1 MEKLRAPERFN
12 LDAHDLADAWKK
24 WKEELNL
31 YIDLSV
37 REAVRST
44 LQLTMAFNQE
54 PQNRTLEMVLQAFD
68 GYCNPKRNE
77 TVERYRFNMRNQNR
91 EETFDKYV
99 TELKILATTCNYGA
113 LQESL
118 IRDKIICGIQDSH
131 LRERLLRVIDLDL
144 PKCLQISRA
153 AELSKERIKTLE
165 NPTFSDLEVHGV
177 KHKQR
182 NPNYQQQKQHTH
194 KTKPSYAQTS
204 SACKYCGRKHEF
216 NKAKCPAFG
225 KECKRRHPG
234 HRVRAISE
242 ESDESNDYFEINTV
256 TLTNV
261 NSVKEKH
268 SRHIYASMKIIGKNE
283 KSKLTRFQLDRGAT
297 CNIITAR
304 TLKKLDINQLQK
316 TSQILTMYNNTT
328 IKPIGKCIL
337 KLVNPKNND
346 KFKAEFVVVKD
357 GTLTPLLGSK
367 AVQAMNLTNFG
378 YALIRKHLNQQLKR
392 SHYPLP
398 TIDDLLPE
406 LSRAKVFSVVDAKNG
421 FWHVELD
428 EESSLLTTFNTP
440 FGRYRWL
447 RMPFGLSSAPEEY
460 QRSIVDDILIYGEGD
475 TEEKAID
482 DHDRKFRA
490 LMERCRERN
499 LKLNKEKLKLKLK
512 EVRFIGHLVTSE
524 GLKPDPEK
532 IRAVMD
538 MPKPTDFSGIRRI
551 IGFVT
556 YLSKFLPKLSDICE
570 PLRKLT
576 LKDSEFCWIENH
588 DKALEEIKR
597 LVTAEP
603 VLRYYDPKLQLT
615 VQSDAS
621 QTGLGAAVMQEDRPV
636 AYAIRA
642 LTDTETRYAQIEKE
656 LLLVIFG
663 LEKFHSYTYG
673 RTVNVISDHKPLES
687 IMKKPLHAAP
697 KRLQR
702 MLLRLRKYD
711 IILQYRPGKEMY
723 LADTLSRAYLKET
736 SDTSITTD
744 ETESINMIDELP
756 ISEERISE
764 LQEHTKNDL
773 QMQELKEV
781 IQEGWPINKWNV
793 PSSASIY
800 FDIRDKLTLQN
811 GLLFKGERELLFL
824 NL

>member
-1 MEKLRAPERFN
+1 
-12 LDAHDLADAWKK
+12 
-24 WKEELNL
+24 
-31 YIDLSV
+31 
-37 REAVRST
+37 
-44 LQLTMAFNQE
+44 
-54 PQNRTLEMVLQAFD
+54 
-68 GYCNPKRNE
+68 
-77 TVERYRFNMRNQNR
+77 
-91 EETFDKYV
+91 
-99 TELKILATTCNYGA
+99 
-113 LQESL
+113 
-118 IRDKIICGIQDSH
+118 
-131 LRERLLRVIDLDL
+131 
-144 PKCLQISRA
+144 
-153 AELSKERIKTLE
+153 
-165 NPTFSDLEVHGV
+165 
-177 KHKQR
+177 
-182 NPNYQQQKQHTH
+182 
-194 KTKPSYAQTS
+194 
-204 SACKYCGRKHEF
+204 
-216 NKAKCPAFG
+216 
-225 KECKRRHPG
+225 
-234 HRVRAISE
+234 
-242 ESDESNDYFEINTV
+242 
-256 TLTNV
+256 
-261 NSVKEKH
+261 
-268 SRHIYASMKIIGKNE
+268 
-283 KSKLTRFQLDRGAT
+283 
-297 CNIITAR
+297 
-304 TLKKLDINQLQK
+304 
-316 TSQILTMYNNTT
+316 MYNNTT
-328 IKPIGKCIL
+328 IKPIGTCIL

-367 AVQAMNLTNFG
+367 AVQAMNLVTVNYENIKAVRQGALFKPLSKETVMKE
-378 YALIRKHLNQQLKR
+378 YADIFEGTGKLQGKYHLELDNTANPVVHPPRKVPVAIKEKLKSELERLTKLEIIKPVSTPTPWVSSLVTVVKPDKLRICIDPKHLNQQLKR

-460 QRSIVDDILIYGEGD
+460 QRRQDQTVEGLPGVRSIVDDILIYGEGD
-475 TEEKAID
+475 TEEEAID

-499 LKLNKEKLKLKLK
+499 LKLNKEKFKLKLK

-538 MPKPTDFSGIRRI
+538 MPKPTDVSG
-551 IGFVT
+551 
-556 YLSKFLPKLSDICE
+556 
-570 PLRKLT
+570 LT

-603 VLRYYDPKLQLT
+603 VLKYYDPKLQLT

-636 AYAIRA
+636 AYASRA

-656 LLLVIFG
+656 LLSVIFG

-702 MLLRLRKYD
+702 MLLRLQKYD
-711 IILQYRPGKEMY
+711 IILQYRPGKESTV
-723 LADTLSRAYLKET
+723 ADTLSREYLKET
-736 SDTSITTD
+736 SDTSNTTD
-744 ETESINMIDELP
+744 EIESINMIDELP

-764 LQEHTKNDL
+764 LQEHTRKDQ

-781 IQEGWPINKWNV
+781 IQEGWPSNKWNV
-793 PSSASIY
+793 PSNVSIY
-800 FDIRDKLTLQN
+800 FDIRDELTLQN
-811 GLLFKGERELLFL
+811 GLFIQRRESYYS
-824 NL
+824 

>member
-1 MEKLRAPERFN
+1 
-12 LDAHDLADAWKK
+12 
-24 WKEELNL
+24 
-31 YIDLSV
+31 
-37 REAVRST
+37 
-44 LQLTMAFNQE
+44 
-54 PQNRTLEMVLQAFD
+54 
-68 GYCNPKRNE
+68 
-77 TVERYRFNMRNQNR
+77 
-91 EETFDKYV
+91 
-99 TELKILATTCNYGA
+99 
-113 LQESL
+113 
-118 IRDKIICGIQDSH
+118 
-131 LRERLLRVIDLDL
+131 
-144 PKCLQISRA
+144 
-153 AELSKERIKTLE
+153 
-165 NPTFSDLEVHGV
+165 
-177 KHKQR
+177 
-182 NPNYQQQKQHTH
+182 
-194 KTKPSYAQTS
+194 
-204 SACKYCGRKHEF
+204 
-216 NKAKCPAFG
+216 
-225 KECKRRHPG
+225 
-234 HRVRAISE
+234 
-242 ESDESNDYFEINTV
+242 
-256 TLTNV
+256 
-261 NSVKEKH
+261 
-268 SRHIYASMKIIGKNE
+268 MKIIGKNE
-283 KSKLTRFQLDRGAT
+283 KSKLTRFQLDSGAT

-304 TLKKLDINQLQK
+304 TLKELDINQLQK

-328 IKPIGKCIL
+328 IKPIGKCIF

-357 GTLTPLLGSK
+357 VTLTPLLGSK
-367 AVQAMNLTNFG
+367 AVQAMNLVTVNYENIKTVRQG
-378 YALIRKHLNQQLKR
+378 ALTKPLSKEIVMKEYADIFEGTGKLEGKYHLELDNTANPVVHPPRKVPVAIKEKLHSELERLTKLEIIKPVSTPTPWVSSLVTVVKPDKLRICIDPKHLNQQLKR
-392 SHYPLP
+392 SDYPLP

-460 QRSIVDDILIYGEGD
+460 QRRQDQTVEGLPGVRSIVDDSLIYGEGD
-475 TEEKAID
+475 TEEEAID

-538 MPKPTDFSGIRRI
+538 MPKPTDVSGVRRI

-576 LKDSEFCWIENH
+576 LKDSEFCWIENN

-597 LVTAEP
+597 LVTADP
-603 VLRYYDPKLQLT
+603 VLKYYDPKLQLT

-636 AYAIRA
+636 AYASRA

-656 LLLVIFG
+656 LLSVIFG

-702 MLLRLRKYD
+702 MLLRLQKYE

-744 ETESINMIDELP
+744 EIESINMIDGLP

-764 LQEHTKNDL
+764 L
-773 QMQELKEV
+773 
-781 IQEGWPINKWNV
+781 
-793 PSSASIY
+793 
-800 FDIRDKLTLQN
+800 
-811 GLLFKGERELLFL
+811 
-824 NL
+824 